1 MKERFPLFRVRTK
14 YGGMVARDGVVI
26 SFFMHR
32 SDGEVIHAVWRALQA
47 YRRAI
52 PPQALGWYPDFN
64 GDFQPLDAKGWEHIR
79 EKMLERRWPLPCDID
94 LEEHC
99 DEVGGYN
106 FEYKGGW
113 LDGTWFMYDEDPTC
127 AVAFT
132 LPTEYLMEH
141 GPAHV
146 RSLALELARELPF
159 SFGYASFAL
168 ISPSGHW
175 FAAHTTVR
183 ELRDRYPGLDIYR
196 LGETS
201 QHIGTNARG
210 AYWLTFLGLPLLGR
224 LGGLEVLRRRL
235 PFPGV
240 SLQTLPPLEGERVLV
255 TLEEWPQAI
264 DTQQQERP
272 SPQLLALARLLKPF
286 LHEEPS
292 NWFYVPRVGPEN
304 MHRWIH
310 RFCP

>member
-1 MKERFPLFRVRTK
+1 
-14 YGGMVARDGVVI
+14 MVARDGIVI
-26 SFFMHR
+26 CFFMHR
-32 SDGEVIHAVWRALQA
+32 SHGEVIHAVWQALQT

-52 PPQALGWYPDFN
+52 PPQALGWYPDLN

-79 EKMLERRWPLPCDID
+79 TKMLERRWPVPCNVELD
-94 LEEHC
+94 EHC
-99 DEVGGYN
+99 DTTGGYN
-106 FEYKGGW
+106 FEYVGRW
-113 LDGTWFMYDEDPTC
+113 LDGLRFMYDEDPTC
-127 AVAFT
+127 AVTFT
-132 LPTEYLMEH
+132 LPTEYLVEH
-141 GPAHV
+141 GPVQV

-168 ISPSGHW
+168 VAPSGQW
-175 FAAHTTVR
+175 FAAHPTVR

-224 LGGLEVLRRRL
+224 LGGIEVLRRRL
-235 PFPGV
+235 AFPDV
-240 SLQTLPPLEGERVLV
+240 SLHTLPPLEGERVLV
-255 TLEEWPQAI
+255 TLSEWPQAI

-272 SPQLLALARLLKPF
+272 SPQLLALADLLCPF
-286 LHEEPS
+286 FHEERS
-292 NWFYVPRVGPEN
+292 NWFYFLNNDRED
-304 MHRWIH
+304 MCRWIR